1 MHAISVFFYVKSY
14 FYALLISLKISWPSD
29 FDILS
34 VLGLYLSGWYIL
46 AWPRYCTLV
55 YVSLAAGDA
64 GRLRILRE
72 SFLLC
77 PTFLGS

>member
-14 FYALLISLKISWPSD
+14 FYALLISLKFSWPSD

-34 VLGLYLSGWYIL
+34 VVGLYLSGWYIL
-46 AWPRYCTLV
+46 ARRRYCILISL
-55 YVSLAAGDA
+55 YLAAVDI
-64 GRLRILRE
+64 GRLRIPME
-72 SFLLC
+72 SFLFC